1 MLTARTECLDWL
13 LIRSERHLDRVLRDF
28 VQHYNN
34 ERPHRG
40 INLEVPVPYS
50 TDHQFNGI
58 ANIKRID
65 RFGGLI
71 HEYRVAA

>member
-1 MLTARTECLDWL
+1 VRTARTECLDWL

-28 VQHYNN
+28 VQHYNC

-40 INLEVPVPYS
+40 IDLQVPVPHLS
-50 TDHQFNGI
+50 EHRFNGVVGI
-58 ANIKRID
+58 ERED
-65 RFGGLI
+65 RLGGLV